1 MKKLVKQK
9 RALKHKKAK
18 KENLAKLSKIIKK
31 QINIINQWMTRL
43 SMKKKAD
50 PKVKEQLSKKLT
62 ALEAELKAVKD
73 FKKAADKVETKN
85 KK

>member
-1 MKKLVKQK
+1 MTKLVKQK

-18 KENLAKLSKIIKK
+18 KENLTKLSKIIKK
-31 QINIINQWMTRL
+31 QINIVNQWMTRL

-50 PKVKEQLSKKLT
+50 SKVKDQLSKKLT

-73 FKKAADKVETKN
+73 FKKTAEKDQKKNTK
-85 KK
+85 